1 MISYLETFGMID
13 IYLFILVFWGIYAGF
28 SDRYKK
34 KQTQI
39 IMLVSM
45 ALAVLSV

>member
-1 MISYLETFGMID
+1 MISYMETFGILD
-13 IYLFILVFWGIYAGF
+13 VYLFILVFWGIYIGF
-28 SDRYKK
+28 SDKYKK

>member
-1 MISYLETFGMID
+1 MISYMETFGILD
-13 IYLFILVFWGIYAGF
+13 VYLFILVFWGIYIGF
-28 SDRYKK
+28 SDDYKK

-45 ALAVLSV
+45 IVAVLSV